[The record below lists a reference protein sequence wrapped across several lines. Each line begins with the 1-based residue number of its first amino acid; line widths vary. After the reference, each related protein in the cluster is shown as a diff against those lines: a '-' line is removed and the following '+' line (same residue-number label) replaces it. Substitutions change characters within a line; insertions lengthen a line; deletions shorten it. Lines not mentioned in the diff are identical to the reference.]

1 MAKGWEVVVGLCG
14 VEEGEESEGGYRRLR
29 DQQEGREGSRARER
43 EEEREAASCG
53 YEYDRGRGPSIRH
66 AKPCA
71 DIRAEKI
78 EYPVG
83 EEQLFQLNLPAIC
96 E

>member
-14 VEEGEESEGGYRRLR
+14 VEEGGRESEGGYRRHR
-29 DQQEGREGSRARER
+29 DQQPAGGQGGGTRARER
-43 EEEREAASCG
+43 ERLRAAGTSTI
-53 YEYDRGRGPSIRH
+53 EVEDRRSGMQ
-66 AKPCA
+66 

-83 EEQLFQLNLPAIC
+83 EEQLFQLNLPATC
-96 E
+96 K